1 MIEKG
6 MRGGISQISQRYASA
21 NPPDKDGFKS
31 FTKTLIYQDANAL
44 YSWAMSQL
52 LPMRSFKWIDSIDV
66 TEIPD
71 DNPLGY
77 ILEVDLEYPRC
88 LHDAHNDYPLAP
100 EHLEITDNMLS
111 PFQKR
116 YFPPINGKIKKLT
129 PNLRDKEKYV
139 VHYRTLKLYL
149 SLGMKIKKIHRTIQF
164 EQSSWMKPYINLN
177 TNLRK
182 VATQKGDKV
191 GKDLFKL
198 MNNAVFGKTCENL
211 RKRINFEVVT
221 SRKTALKRFAK
232 PNFKRAVRFRE
243 DLVGIH
249 TIKPVLILNRPI
261 HVGFTILDISK
272 YHMYNFHYNIW
283 LNQFPCSHLL
293 FTDTDSLAYEVIGHD
308 VYAGMSLI
316 KDEFDFSEYPK
327 DHFLYSTD
335 NMKVVGK
342 FKDECH
348 GLAMLKFVGL
358 RPKLY
363 SYEYE
368 RIGYFELDGTEVEKP
383 TNTSV
388 EKIVISNK
396 NTGKGIKDNVR
407 KEFTLDD
414 YKDNLH
420 QMKPLVKEMNS
431 IHSIGHNLY
440 SCKVDKISLSAFD
453 NKRWILEDGIRTL
466 AYGHYNTL

>member
-1 MIEKG
+1 
-6 MRGGISQISQRYASA
+6 
-21 NPPDKDGFKS
+21 
-31 FTKTLIYQDANAL
+31 
-44 YSWAMSQL
+44 
-52 LPMRSFKWIDSIDV
+52 
-66 TEIPD
+66 
-71 DNPLGY
+71 
-77 ILEVDLEYPRC
+77 
-88 LHDAHNDYPLAP
+88 
-100 EHLEITDNMLS
+100 
-111 PFQKR
+111 
-116 YFPPINGKIKKLT
+116 
-129 PNLRDKEKYV
+129 
-139 VHYRTLKLYL
+139 
-149 SLGMKIKKIHRTIQF
+149 
-164 EQSSWMKPYINLN
+164 
-177 TNLRK
+177 
-182 VATQKGDKV
+182 
-191 GKDLFKL
+191 
-198 MNNAVFGKTCENL
+198 
-211 RKRINFEVVT
+211 
-221 SRKTALKRFAK
+221 
-232 PNFKRAVRFRE
+232 
-243 DLVGIH
+243 
-249 TIKPVLILNRPI
+249 
-261 HVGFTILDISK
+261 
-272 YHMYNFHYNIW
+272 MYNFHYNIW

-388 EKIVISNK
+388 EKIVISYK